1 ELWAPTRHSISPET
15 IVQTCTKVEAAVS
28 LDLDSVVKPQDLFFS
43 SLKLPTGPCHL
54 PEVGE
59 TIQPT

>member
-1 ELWAPTRHSISPET
+1 FGSET
-15 IVQTCTKVEAAVS
+15 ARPI
-28 LDLDSVVKPQDLFFS
+28 FS
-43 SLKLPTGPCHL
+43 SLKLPTGPCHP

>member
-1 ELWAPTRHSISPET
+1 
-15 IVQTCTKVEAAVS
+15 
-28 LDLDSVVKPQDLFFS
+28 KPQGRFFS
-43 SLKLPTGPCHL
+43 SLQLPTGPCHP